1 MPHAMMKQVEFS
13 ARNGV
18 FDINSFI
25 SECDAAVRG
34 MEESGE
40 LADAVEEAFE
50 EAVAETRQEL
60 EAEAS
65 TVPPCPGTP
74 ADEVP
79 VADGVDPIIYS
90 PLEEVIEELRL
101 GKLILVTDDPQRENE
116 ADLICAGQFA
126 TPQNINFMAT
136 HARGLICVPMS
147 AERVDSLGLP
157 MQAQHNTEKHH
168 TAFTVSVDAKEG
180 TTTGISAFERSI
192 TTMKL
197 ADPHATLDDFVQP
210 GHCFPLR
217 AREGGVLR
225 RAGHTE
231 ATVDLMQIAGM
242 EPVGVCCEIM
252 KEDGTMARLGELGS
266 FQKKY
271 GLKACSLA
279 QIIEHRQ
286 HTEKLVIREEQVHL
300 PTDYGDFTCYSYHSK
315 VDGQTHLALV
325 HGEID
330 SSNPVLCRVHSECLT
345 GDVFGSRRCDC
356 GSQLHAAMRRVAQE
370 GGIILYLRQEGRGI
384 GLSAKLHAY
393 KLQEQGLDTVEANIQ
408 LGFAPDLRDYGVGAQ
423 ILRDLGVR
431 QLRLLTNNP
440 RKIHGLSG
448 HGLEVVEQVP
458 ISFPMHEDNRRYMET
473 KRDRMGHML

>member
-1 MPHAMMKQVEFS
+1 MKNIEFS
-13 ARNGV
+13 SKNGV

-25 SECDAAVRG
+25 CECDAAVG
-34 MEESGE
+34 GIPLPEHTAQHTPPPAA
-40 LADAVEEAFE
+40 LQ
-50 EAVAETRQEL
+50 AEI
-60 EAEAS
+60 
-65 TVPPCPGTP
+65 P
-74 ADEVP
+74 APTVP
-79 VADGVDPIIYS
+79 VADGTDPIVYH
-90 PLEEVIEELRL
+90 PLDEVLCDLRM
-101 GKLILVTDDPQRENE
+101 GKLILMTDDPHRENE
-116 ADLICAGQFA
+116 ADLVCAGQFA

-136 HARGLICVPMS
+136 HARGLICVPM
-147 AERVDSLGLP
+147 APEKVDALGLP
-157 MQAQHNTEKHH
+157 MQAQHNTEKLH

-197 ADPHATLDDFVQP
+197 ADPKATLDDFVQP

-217 AREGGVLR
+217 AVEGGVIR

-231 ATVDLMQIAGM
+231 GTVDMLRIAGL

-252 KEDGTMARLGELGS
+252 KEDGTMARLGELGE
-266 FQKKY
+266 FQRKF

-286 HTEKLVIREEQVHL
+286 HTEKLIVKEEVVKL
-300 PTDYGDFTCYSYHSK
+300 PTDFGEFTCHSYHSK

-330 SSNPVLCRVHSECLT
+330 PAKPVLCRVHSECLT

-356 GSQLHAAMRRVAQE
+356 GSQLHTAMRRIAQE
-370 GGIILYLRQEGRGI
+370 GGVLLYLRQEGRGI

-393 KLQEQGLDTVEANIQ
+393 KLQEQGLDTVDANIA

-423 ILRDLGVR
+423 ILRDLGVTK
-431 QLRLLTNNP
+431 LRLLTNNP
-440 RKIHGLSG
+440 KKIVGLAG
-448 HGLEVVEQVP
+448 HGLEVVEQMP
-458 ISFPMHEDNRRYMET
+458 IIIPAHADNQGYMDT
-473 KRDRMGHML
+473 KKNRMDHML

>member
-1 MPHAMMKQVEFS
+1 MSQIEFS
-13 ARNGV
+13 SKNGI
-18 FDINSFI
+18 FDINDFI
-25 SECDAAVRG
+25 TQCDAAT
-34 MEESGE
+34 SG
-40 LADAVEEAFE
+40 LPLTDEEALRIP
-50 EAVAETRQEL
+50 AVGEQQASETG
-60 EAEAS
+60 S
-65 TVPPCPGTP
+65 
-74 ADEVP
+74 VP
-79 VADGVDPIIYS
+79 VADGVDPITYS
-90 PLEEVIEELRL
+90 PLHEIIDELRL
-101 GKLILVTDDPQRENE
+101 GRLVLVTDDPSRENE

-136 HARGLICVPMS
+136 HARGLICVPM
-147 AERVDSLGLP
+147 APEKVDSLGLP
-157 MQAQHNTEKHH
+157 MQAQHNTEKLH

-197 ADPHATLDDFVQP
+197 ADPKAMLNDFVQP

-231 ATVDLMQIAGM
+231 ATVDLMRIANM

-252 KEDGTMARLGELGS
+252 KDDGTMARLGELGS
-266 FQKKY
+266 FQRQY

-286 HTEKLVIREEQVHL
+286 HTERLVEREETVKL
-300 PTDYGDFTCYSYHSK
+300 PTDFGDFTCHSYHSK

-325 HGEID
+325 HGIID
-330 SSNPVLCRVHSECLT
+330 PEKPVLCRVHSECLT

-356 GSQLHAAMRRVAQE
+356 GSQLHTAMRRVAQE

-393 KLQEQGLDTVEANIQ
+393 KLQEQGLDTVEANIR
-408 LGFAPDLRDYGVGAQ
+408 LGFPPDLRDYGVGAQ

-431 QLRLLTNNP
+431 HLRLLTNNP
-440 RKIHGLSG
+440 CKIVGLSG
-448 HGLEVVEQVP
+448 HGLDIVEQVP
-458 ISFPMHEDNRRYMET
+458 ISIPPNADNKHYLET
-473 KRDRMGHML
+473 KRDRMGHIL

>member
-1 MPHAMMKQVEFS
+1 MKQAEFS

-25 SECDAAVRG
+25 SECDAVVRE
-34 MEESGE
+34 MESSGE
-40 LADAVEEAFE
+40 LEQLVEEAVQDVVDE
-50 EAVAETRQEL
+50 LEQEL
-60 EAEAS
+60 AADAQEPPAAEA
-65 TVPPCPGTP
+65 P
-74 ADEVP
+74 APAPQVP

-90 PLEEVIEELRL
+90 PLAEVVEELRM
-101 GKLILVTDDPQRENE
+101 GRLILVTDDPQRENE

-147 AERVDSLGLP
+147 AERVDALRLP

-231 ATVDLMQIAGM
+231 ATVDLMHIAGM

-271 GLKACSLA
+271 ALKACSLA

-286 HTEKLVIREEQVHL
+286 HTEKLVERLETVKL
-300 PTDYGDFTCYSYHSK
+300 PTDYGEFTCHAYHSK

-325 HGEID
+325 HGAID
-330 SSNPVLCRVHSECLT
+330 GEKPVLCRVHSECLT

-370 GGIILYLRQEGRGI
+370 GGVILYLRQEGRGI
-384 GLSAKLHAY
+384 GLAAKLHAY
-393 KLQEQGLDTVEANIQ
+393 KLQEQGFDTVDANIK

-431 QLRLLTNNP
+431 HLRLLTNNP
-440 RKIHGLSG
+440 CKIVGLSG
-448 HGLEVVEQVP
+448 HGLDVVEKLP
-458 ISFPMHEDNRRYMET
+458 ISFPPNEDNRRYLET
-473 KRDRMGHML
+473 KRDRMGHTI

>member
-1 MPHAMMKQVEFS
+1 MKNVEFS
-13 ARNGV
+13 SKNGV

-25 SECDAAVRG
+25 CECDAAV
-34 MEESGE
+34 SGE
-40 LADAVEEAFE
+40 PVQQQ
-50 EAVAETRQEL
+50 AE
-60 EAEAS
+60 
-65 TVPPCPGTP
+65 PTP
-74 ADEVP
+74 APEPTVAAVQVP
-79 VADGVDPIIYS
+79 VADGTDPIIYH
-90 PLEEVIEELRL
+90 PLEEVLCDLRM
-101 GKLILVTDDPQRENE
+101 GKLILMTDDPHRENE
-116 ADLICAGQFA
+116 ADLVCAGQFA

-136 HARGLICVPMS
+136 HARGLICVPM
-147 AERVDSLGLP
+147 APERVDSLGLP

-168 TAFTVSVDAKEG
+168 TAFTVSVDAREG

-197 ADPHATLDDFVQP
+197 ADPKSTLDDFVQP

-217 AREGGVLR
+217 AIEGGVIR

-231 ATVDLMQIAGM
+231 GTVDLLRIAGM

-286 HTEKLVIREEQVHL
+286 HTEKLIVKEEVVKL
-300 PTDYGDFTCYSYHSK
+300 PTDFGDFMCHSYHSK

-330 SSNPVLCRVHSECLT
+330 PETPVLCRVHSECLT
-345 GDVFGSRRCDC
+345 GDVFASRRCDC
-356 GSQLHAAMRRVAQE
+356 GSQLHTAMRRVAEE
-370 GGIILYLRQEGRGI
+370 GGVILYLRQEGRGI

-393 KLQEQGLDTVEANIQ
+393 KLQEQGLDTVDANIK

-431 QLRLLTNNP
+431 KLRLLTNNP
-440 RKIHGLSG
+440 RKIVGLSG
-448 HGLEVVEQVP
+448 HGLTIEEQMP
-458 ISFPMHEDNRRYMET
+458 ISIPAHEDNKHYLDT
-473 KRDRMGHML
+473 KRERMGHLI

>member
-1 MPHAMMKQVEFS
+1 MKQVEFT
-13 ARNGV
+13 ATNGV
-18 FDINSFI
+18 FDINTFI
-25 SECDAAVRG
+25 TQCDAAT
-34 MEESGE
+34 ME
-40 LADAVEEAFE
+40 DTAVEETPA
-50 EAVAETRQEL
+50 
-60 EAEAS
+60 
-65 TVPPCPGTP
+65 PPCPCGCKQQQEPEQTP
-74 ADEVP
+74 ADSVP
-79 VADGVDPIIYS
+79 VADGVDPITYS
-90 PLEEVIEELRL
+90 PLEEVLADLRM
-101 GKLILVTDDPQRENE
+101 GKLILMTDDPHRENE
-116 ADLICAGQFA
+116 ADLVCAGQFA

-136 HARGLICVPMS
+136 HARGLICVPM
-147 AERVDSLGLP
+147 APEKVDSLGLP

-197 ADPHATLDDFVQP
+197 ADPKAGLDDFVQP

-217 AREGGVLR
+217 AVEGGVIR

-231 ATVDLMQIAGM
+231 GTVDLLRIAGM

-266 FQKKY
+266 FQKQY
-271 GLKACSLA
+271 DLKACSLA

-286 HTEKLVIREEQVHL
+286 HTEKLIVREECVKL
-300 PTDYGDFTCYSYHSK
+300 PTDFGDFDCYSYHSK
-315 VDGQTHLALV
+315 VDGKTHLALV

-330 SSNPVLCRVHSECLT
+330 PEKPILCRVHSECLT

-356 GSQLHAAMRRVAQE
+356 GSQLHTAMRRVAQE

-393 KLQEQGLDTVEANIQ
+393 KLQEQGLDTVDANIK

-431 QLRLLTNNP
+431 HLRLLTNNP
-440 RKIHGLSG
+440 RKIVGLSG
-448 HGLEVVEQVP
+448 HGLDVVEQLP
-458 ISFPMHEDNRRYMET
+458 ISIPANEDNKHYLDT
-473 KRDRMGHML
+473 KRDRMGHLI

>member
-1 MPHAMMKQVEFS
+1 MKNVEFS
-13 ARNGV
+13 SKNGV
-18 FDINSFI
+18 FDMNSFI
-25 SECDAAVRG
+25 CECDAAV
-34 MEESGE
+34 S
-40 LADAVEEAFE
+40 
-50 EAVAETRQEL
+50 
-60 EAEAS
+60 
-65 TVPPCPGTP
+65 GTP
-74 ADEVP
+74 LPAEPEPSAPEPIPTPVVEVP
-79 VADGVDPIIYS
+79 VADGTDPIIYH
-90 PLEEVIEELRL
+90 PLEEVLCDL
-101 GKLILVTDDPQRENE
+101 GMGKLVLMTDDPHRENE
-116 ADLICAGQFA
+116 ADLVCAGQFA

-136 HARGLICVPMS
+136 HARGLICVPM
-147 AERVDSLGLP
+147 APERVDALGLP

-168 TAFTVSVDAKEG
+168 TAFTVSVDAREG

-197 ADPHATLDDFVQP
+197 ADPRAGLDDFVQP

-217 AREGGVLR
+217 AVEGGVIR

-231 ATVDLMQIAGM
+231 GTVDLLRIAGM

-286 HTEKLVIREEQVHL
+286 HTEKLIIKEEVVKL
-300 PTDYGDFTCYSYHSK
+300 PTDFGEFECHSYHSK

-325 HGEID
+325 HGTID
-330 SSNPVLCRVHSECLT
+330 PEKPVLCRVHSECLT
-345 GDVFGSRRCDC
+345 GDVFASRRCDC
-356 GSQLHAAMRRVAQE
+356 GSQLHTAMRRVAQE
-370 GGIILYLRQEGRGI
+370 GGVILYLRQEGRGI

-393 KLQEQGLDTVEANIQ
+393 KLQEQGFDTVDANIQ

-431 QLRLLTNNP
+431 KLRLLTNNP
-440 RKIHGLSG
+440 RKIVGLSG
-448 HGLEVVEQVP
+448 HGLTIEEQMP
-458 ISFPMHEDNRRYMET
+458 ISIPAHEDNKHYLDT
-473 KRDRMGHML
+473 KRDRMGHLI

>member
-1 MPHAMMKQVEFS
+1 MPPPDCQTAGGVSLFSPDMNHIEF
-13 ARNGV
+13 AFHNGI
-18 FDINSFI
+18 FDMNDFI
-25 SECDAAVRG
+25 RQCDAATT
-34 MEESGE
+34 GE
-40 LADAVEEAFE
+40 IPEQPAAPQLPDLN
-50 EAVAETRQEL
+50 RQE
-60 EAEAS
+60 ETGS
-65 TVPPCPGTP
+65 
-74 ADEVP
+74 VP
-79 VADGVDPIIYS
+79 VADGDDPLTYS
-90 PLEEVIEELRL
+90 PLNEVIEELRL
-101 GKLILVTDDPQRENE
+101 GKLILVTDDPSRENE
-116 ADLICAGQFA
+116 ADLVCAGQFA

-136 HARGLICVPMS
+136 HARGLICVPM
-147 AERVDSLGLP
+147 APEKVDALGLP
-157 MQAQHNTEKHH
+157 MQAQHNTEKWH

-197 ADPHATLDDFVQP
+197 ADPKASLDDFVQP

-217 AREGGVLR
+217 ARKGGVLR

-231 ATVDLMQIAGM
+231 ATVDLLRIAGM

-266 FQKKY
+266 FQKQY

-286 HTEKLVIREEQVHL
+286 HTEKLVEREETVKL
-300 PTDYGDFTCYSYHSK
+300 PTDYGEFTCHAYHSK
-315 VDGQTHLALV
+315 VDGKTHLALV
-325 HGEID
+325 HGAID
-330 SSNPVLCRVHSECLT
+330 PEKPILCRVHSECLT

-356 GSQLHAAMRRVAQE
+356 GSQLHTAMKRVAQE

-393 KLQEQGLDTVEANIQ
+393 KLQEQGLDTVDANIK
-408 LGFAPDLRDYGVGAQ
+408 LGFPPDLRDYGIGAQ

-431 QLRLLTNNP
+431 HLRLLTNNP
-440 RKIHGLSG
+440 CKIVGLSG
-448 HGLEVVEQVP
+448 HGLDIVEQVP
-458 ISFPMHEDNRRYMET
+458 ISIPPNADNKHYLDT

>member
-1 MPHAMMKQVEFS
+1 MKNVEFS
-13 ARNGV
+13 SRNGV

-25 SECDAAVRG
+25 CECDAAV
-34 MEESGE
+34 SGE
-40 LADAVEEAFE
+40 PLPAEQEAPAPESAPEPPPAV
-50 EAVAETRQEL
+50 
-60 EAEAS
+60 
-65 TVPPCPGTP
+65 
-74 ADEVP
+74 EVP
-79 VADGVDPIIYS
+79 VADGTDPIIYH
-90 PLEEVIEELRL
+90 PLEEVLCDLRM
-101 GKLILVTDDPQRENE
+101 GKLILMTDDPHRENE
-116 ADLICAGQFA
+116 ADLVCAGQFA

-136 HARGLICVPMS
+136 HARGLICVPM
-147 AERVDSLGLP
+147 APERVDSLGLP
-157 MQAQHNTEKHH
+157 MQAQYNTEKHH

-197 ADPHATLDDFVQP
+197 ADPRASLEDFVQP

-217 AREGGVLR
+217 AVEGGVIR

-231 ATVDLMQIAGM
+231 GTVDLLRIAGM

-266 FQKKY
+266 FQKQY

-286 HTEKLVIREEQVHL
+286 HTEKLIVKEEVVKL
-300 PTDYGDFTCYSYHSK
+300 PTDFGDFMCHSYHSK

-325 HGEID
+325 HGDID
-330 SSNPVLCRVHSECLT
+330 PEKPVLCRVHSECLT
-345 GDVFGSRRCDC
+345 GDVFASRRCDC
-356 GSQLHAAMRRVAQE
+356 GSQLHTAMRRVAQE

-393 KLQEQGLDTVEANIQ
+393 KLQEQGLDTVDANIE

-431 QLRLLTNNP
+431 KLRLLTNNP
-440 RKIHGLSG
+440 RKIVGLAG
-448 HGLEVVEQVP
+448 HGLEVVEQMP
-458 ISFPMHEDNRRYMET
+458 ISIPAHDDNKHYLDT
-473 KRDRMGHML
+473 KRERMGHMI

>member
-1 MPHAMMKQVEFS
+1 MKNIEFS
-13 ARNGV
+13 SRNGV
-18 FDINSFI
+18 FDMNSFI
-25 SECDAAVRG
+25 CECDAAV
-34 MEESGE
+34 SGE
-40 LADAVEEAFE
+40 PLQEEPQPSAAPQKE
-50 EAVAETRQEL
+50 E
-60 EAEAS
+60 
-65 TVPPCPGTP
+65 P
-74 ADEVP
+74 ALPATEVP
-79 VADGVDPIIYS
+79 VADGTDPIIYH
-90 PLEEVIEELRL
+90 PLEEVLEDLRM
-101 GKLILVTDDPQRENE
+101 GKLVLMTDDPHRENE
-116 ADLICAGQFA
+116 ADLVCAGQFA
-126 TPQNINFMAT
+126 TPQNINFMAI

-168 TAFTVSVDAKEG
+168 TAFTVSVDAREG

-197 ADPHATLDDFVQP
+197 ADSRATLDDFVQP

-217 AREGGVLR
+217 AVEGGVIR

-231 ATVDLMQIAGM
+231 GTVDLLRIAGL

-266 FQKKY
+266 FQKKH

-279 QIIEHRQ
+279 QIIEYRQ
-286 HTEKLVIREEQVHL
+286 RTETLIVKEEVVKL
-300 PTDYGDFTCYSYHSK
+300 PTDFGDFMCHSYHSK

-325 HGEID
+325 HGNID
-330 SSNPVLCRVHSECLT
+330 PEKPVLCRVHSECLT

-356 GSQLHAAMRRVAQE
+356 GSQLHTAMRRIAEE
-370 GGIILYLRQEGRGI
+370 GGVLLYLRQEGRGI

-393 KLQEQGLDTVEANIQ
+393 KLQEEGLDTVDANIQ

-431 QLRLLTNNP
+431 KLRLLTNNP
-440 RKIHGLSG
+440 RKIVGLAGHGLSI
-448 HGLEVVEQVP
+448 EEQMP
-458 ISFPMHEDNRRYMET
+458 ISIPAHDDNKHYLDT
-473 KRDRMGHML
+473 KRERMGHLI

>member
-1 MPHAMMKQVEFS
+1 MKNIEFS
-13 ARNGV
+13 SKNGV

-25 SECDAAVRG
+25 CECDAAV
-34 MEESGE
+34 SGE
-40 LADAVEEAFE
+40 PQAAQAEETASVTPE
-50 EAVAETRQEL
+50 PTPVPAE
-60 EAEAS
+60 
-65 TVPPCPGTP
+65 
-74 ADEVP
+74 EVP
-79 VADGVDPIIYS
+79 VADGTDPIIYH
-90 PLEEVIEELRL
+90 PLEEVLCDLRM
-101 GKLILVTDDPQRENE
+101 GKLILMTDDPQRENE
-116 ADLICAGQFA
+116 ADLVCAGQFA

-136 HARGLICVPMS
+136 HARGLICVPM
-147 AERVDSLGLP
+147 APERVDSLGLP

-197 ADPHATLDDFVQP
+197 ADARAKLDDFVQP

-217 AREGGVLR
+217 AVEGGVIR

-231 ATVDLMQIAGM
+231 GTVDLLKIAGL

-271 GLKACSLA
+271 ELKACSLA

-286 HTEKLVIREEQVHL
+286 HTEKLIIKEEVVKL
-300 PTDYGDFTCYSYHSK
+300 PTDFGDFMCHSYHSK

-325 HGEID
+325 HGDID
-330 SSNPVLCRVHSECLT
+330 PDKPILCRVHSECLT
-345 GDVFGSRRCDC
+345 GDVFASRRCDC
-356 GSQLHAAMRRVAQE
+356 GSQLHTAMRRVAQE
-370 GGIILYLRQEGRGI
+370 GGVILYLRQEGRGI

-393 KLQEQGLDTVEANIQ
+393 KLQEQGLDTVDANIE

-423 ILRDLGVR
+423 ILRDLGIR
-431 QLRLLTNNP
+431 KLRLLTNNP
-440 RKIHGLSG
+440 RKIVGLAG
-448 HGLEVVEQVP
+448 HGLTVVEQMP
-458 ISFPMHEDNRRYMET
+458 ISIPAHDDNRHYLDT
-473 KRDRMGHML
+473 KRERMGHMI